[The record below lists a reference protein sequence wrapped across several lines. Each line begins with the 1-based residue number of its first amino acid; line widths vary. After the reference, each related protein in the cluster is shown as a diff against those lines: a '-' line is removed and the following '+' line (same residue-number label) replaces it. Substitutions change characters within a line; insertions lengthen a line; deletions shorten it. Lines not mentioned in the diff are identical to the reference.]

1 MASFALFERQWTT
14 YRTVVS
20 HDLMEHRALAEAT
33 AACLDSWLAQLPS
46 SAAGPAMVDLGCGD
60 LAQLAPLLRRLP
72 LASYTGVDLAAAVL
86 PLAQAAL
93 GAVAYPCTWLEGD
106 LLNWIQKPG
115 APIDILHSAF
125 AVHHLNDE
133 AKATFLQAAR
143 RRIAAD
149 GLMLLADVFRKPGE
163 ALGPYLERYCQRM
176 RGWEALG
183 PEQQVQV
190 IEHVSQFDQPADREA
205 IAAAARDAGW
215 HFHWAW
221 QGNHQAEALAVLTPA

>member
-20 HDLMEHRALAEAT
+20 HDLMEHRALATAT
-33 AACLDSWLAQLPS
+33 AAALERWLARR
-46 SAAGPAMVDLGCGD
+46 PAHTPAPVLVDLGCGD
-60 LAQLAPLLRRLP
+60 LAQLAPWLRGLP

-86 PLAQAAL
+86 PLAEKAL
-93 GAVAYPCTWLEGD
+93 GTVAYPCRWQEGD
-106 LLNWIQKPG
+106 LLSWIQQPG
-115 APIDILHSAF
+115 APIDILHTAF
-125 AVHHLNDE
+125 AVHHLADD

-149 GLMLLADVFRKPGE
+149 GLILLADVFREPGE
-163 ALGPYLERYCQRM
+163 ALAPYRERYCQRM
-176 RGWEALG
+176 GGWKVLS
-183 PEQQVQV
+183 PEQRVQV

-215 HFHWAW
+215 HWQWAW
-221 QGNHQAEALAVLTPA
+221 QGSHQAEALAVLTPA